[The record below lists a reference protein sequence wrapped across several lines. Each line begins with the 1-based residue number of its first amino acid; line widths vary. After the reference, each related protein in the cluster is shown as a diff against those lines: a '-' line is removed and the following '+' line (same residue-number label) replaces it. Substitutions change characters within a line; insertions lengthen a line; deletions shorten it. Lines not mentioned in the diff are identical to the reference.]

1 MKSNEKYSVN
11 PAAESISTAVASIVL
26 AISLILAVV
35 CLVASFA
42 SGGDML
48 PALLISG
55 VAIAVIGVISWAS
68 MRMLVNISRSL
79 YNINDALRKG
89 GVLVQN
95 NAITTSPGKSIEQSA
110 KVGKKE
116 AKFST
121 GQLVIIKENEN
132 QFRIDEVDD
141 SVDVVLYYSNKYE
154 KYFTEDEIEDF
165 DAYWKDKK

>member
-11 PAAESISTAVASIVL
+11 PAAESISSAVASVVL
-26 AISLILAVV
+26 AVSLILAVI
-35 CLVASFA
+35 CLIASFA
-42 SGGDML
+42 AGGDML
-48 PALLISG
+48 PALLLSG
-55 VAIAVIGVISWAS
+55 VAIAVIGLISWAS

-89 GVLVQN
+89 GVPEQN
-95 NAITTSPGKSIEQSA
+95 NAITSSPEKNIEQAA

-116 AKFST
+116 NKFST
-121 GQLVIIKENEN
+121 GQLVIVKEDEN
-132 QFRIDEVDD
+132 QFRIDEVDN
-141 SVDVVLYYSNKYE
+141 SGDVVSYYSKKYE